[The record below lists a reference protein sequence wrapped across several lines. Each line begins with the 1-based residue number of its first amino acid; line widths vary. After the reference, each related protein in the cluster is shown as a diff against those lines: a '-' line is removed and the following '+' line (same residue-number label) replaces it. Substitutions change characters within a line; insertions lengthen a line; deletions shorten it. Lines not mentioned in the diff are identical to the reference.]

1 MSKERIPLLSVIVPI
16 YNAEQYLD
24 KCLDS
29 IVNQTFRNMEIILVN
44 DGSTDISLEICRKFQ
59 QADERI
65 KIISREN
72 GGLIRAR
79 KTGLSAASG
88 SLIGFVDS
96 DDWIEHN
103 MYETLVDCMDST
115 GCDLVSSG
123 IIRDYE
129 GSQRKEVIYDNYP
142 EGVYNNLD
150 NSVYPTMLYHTEYRN
165 FGIYCNL
172 VNKLFKKDLLDRVY
186 NDINEEIFYGE
197 DVLTFYPYCLL
208 TESIYVMHKA
218 FYHYN
223 IRSASMCFS
232 PDRRLPYNNYLLYH
246 NLRDIFLK
254 SECRLVLM
262 RQLKKYLMNLE
273 RHNLL
278 TMYQFD
284 VVALDEWHFSFPNE
298 LYDNRF
304 VLYGAGACGQAH
316 YRQLCDI
323 GKDRNMVLWVDQQA
337 EKRTEECAYLI
348 RQPRELMQE
357 EWDII
362 LVSVQNES
370 LAYKIINELSET
382 YHIAREKIYWNKV
395 EHIPVWD
402 IY

>member
-1 MSKERIPLLSVIVPI
+1 MNRERIPLLSVIVPI

-44 DGSTDISLEICRKFQ
+44 DGSTDDSLEICRKYQ

-65 KIISREN
+65 KIISKEN

-88 SLIGFVDS
+88 NFIGFVDS
-96 DDWIEHN
+96 DDWIEPD
-103 MYETLVDCMDST
+103 MYETLVNCVEGT

-123 IIRDYE
+123 IIREYE
-129 GSQRKEVIYDNYP
+129 DSPTKTIIYDNYP

-150 NSVYPTMLYHTEYRN
+150 SSVYPTMLYHPKYRN

-197 DVLTFYPYCLL
+197 DVLTCYPYCLL
-208 TESIYVMHKA
+208 AESIYVMHKA

-246 NLRDIFLK
+246 NLQDIFLK
-254 SECRLVLM
+254 SECRFVLM
-262 RQLKKYLMNLE
+262 RQLKKYLINLE

-278 TMYQFD
+278 AMYQFD

-323 GKDRNMVLWVDQQA
+323 GKDRNMEMWVDKQA
-337 EKRTEECAYLI
+337 EKRTEECAYPI
-348 RQPRELMQE
+348 QQPQELMQE

-370 LAYKIINELSET
+370 LAYQIIDELSET
-382 YHIAREKIYWNKV
+382 YHIAREKIYWSRV